1 VESVKLDLKS
11 WPRAQHFEFFKG
23 FSDPY
28 FNITVN
34 MNVKDLFVFTKNNG
48 LSFFHSYLFL
58 TLKAANNYQP
68 MCLRIKNDDALE
80 VKPVNASVVQ
90 LCEDESFRFSY
101 IDYDN
106 NFNQFDSKAKLAADK
121 AKQADFFSTD
131 FNNNEGQL
139 NTLHISV
146 LPWLSFT
153 SFKHATHLPNELGIP
168 KLVFGEYDKN
178 SGMMPLSIEVHHALM
193 DGVHVAKFVKL
204 LQSYFNEPHLNLG
217 LNNLRD

>member
-1 VESVKLDLKS
+1 MTKIDLKT

-34 MNVKDLFVFTKNNG
+34 LNVKDLFVFAKNNR

-68 MCLRIKNDDALE
+68 MCLRIKNDDALA

-121 AKQADFFSTD
+121 AKRADFISND

-146 LPWLSFT
+146 LPWLNFT

-168 KLVFGEYDKN
+168 KLVYGEYDKS

-204 LQSYFNEPHLNLG
+204 LQSYFDEPNLNLG
-217 LNNLRD
+217 